1 MMAAQDLT
9 QPTDL
14 STVRMCAAKEIP
26 KGGGKSFKIGTYELA
41 VFNTEGQ
48 YFASANICSHAHE
61 PLSEGWLEGTRIEC
75 PRHGAQFCLKTGEA
89 KTLPA
94 TQPIEVFP
102 IEIRGEDLYV
112 TLPTR
117 YTQ

>member
-1 MMAAQDLT
+1 MAT
-9 QPTDL
+9 QNTPHSTDV
-14 STVRMCAAKEIP
+14 TAVRVCALEEIH
-26 KGGGKSFKIGTYELA
+26 KDSGKAFKVGMYELA
-41 VFNTEGQ
+41 VFNAQGQ
-48 YFASANICSHAHE
+48 YFATADSCSHAHE
-61 PLSEGWLEGTRIEC
+61 PLSEGWLEGTLIEC

-94 TQPIEVFP
+94 TEPIEVFP

-112 TLPTR
+112 MLPTR

>member
-1 MMAAQDLT
+1 MTEQD
-9 QPTDL
+9 
-14 STVRMCAAKEIP
+14 STKKSDATAVRVCALKEIP
-26 KGGGKSFKIGTYELA
+26 KDGGKAFTIGTCELA
-41 VFNTEGQ
+41 VFNTQGQ
-48 YFASANICSHAHE
+48 YFASANTCSHDHE
-61 PLSEGWLEGTRIEC
+61 PLSEGWLEDGRVEC

-94 TQPIEVFP
+94 TEPIEVFP

-112 TLPTR
+112 MLPTR